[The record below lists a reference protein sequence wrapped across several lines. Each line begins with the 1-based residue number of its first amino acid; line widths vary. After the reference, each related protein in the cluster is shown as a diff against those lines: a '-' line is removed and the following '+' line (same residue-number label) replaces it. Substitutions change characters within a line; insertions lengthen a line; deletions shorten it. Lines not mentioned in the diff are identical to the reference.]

1 MGRPRKF
8 DAEFRGQAVE
18 LVRMSGRP
26 RCQVASDLGISD
38 TTLARWMVDEQG
50 DQESKLLSLSE
61 RDELQ
66 ALRQEKREW
75 VVERALLKK
84 TAAFFVRECQG

>member
-1 MGRPRKF
+1 
-8 DAEFRGQAVE
+8 
-18 LVRMSGRP
+18 
-26 RCQVASDLGISD
+26 
-38 TTLARWMVDEQG
+38 MVDEQG